1 MILGIGIDS
10 IDIIRFAPWHTYSRT
25 TLLRVFSP
33 HDLDYCLQKP
43 ALSAQRFAT
52 RFATREATYKA
63 ICTYA
68 PTPPPL
74 LMLCKAVQ
82 IEHNQAGAPQLIVDW
97 AQLPGIAPATTL
109 LSITHTATTAT
120 VIVLLQ
126 AHPERVD
133 PVFAKASSG
142 LR

>member
-10 IDIIRFAPWHTYSRT
+10 IDIIRFAHWHTYSRT
-25 TLLRVFSP
+25 TLLRVFSS

-43 ALSAQRFAT
+43 ALYAQRFAS

-63 ICTYA
+63 ICAYA
-68 PTPPPL
+68 STPPPL
-74 LMLCKAVQ
+74 LAIGRAVQ
-82 IEHNQAGAPQLIVDW
+82 IQTNQAGAPQLIIDW
-97 AQLPGIAPATTL
+97 AQLPGIAPAAAL

-126 AHPERVD
+126 AHPEIVD
-133 PVFAKASSG
+133 PIFAKASSG